1 MQYFNN
7 IYGVLVL
14 VGLTAIAVVV
24 VLYLVQKRKERPAV
38 RRGVLKQSAEVAE
51 RADSLV
57 ALNAESLRAYLSPL
71 RNNQPVFIQTVASL
85 LERAKTG
92 IQVKTIRAVT
102 AQLEAQSDLLD
113 RIDQYEERFHSLNR
127 KQKDFEQRDEV
138 QDLTHELDR
147 KRLLKEIEAL
157 AGNGGSKED
166 ARERELAEIKASVT
180 HDHRIQALKDHIEAK
195 FVEEKRILKYK
206 ELDSL
211 RATFDGQVQAINGN
225 PNLSPAAKKE
235 SIRTLEEL
243 FIKQLD
249 EFRRSL

>member
-14 VGLTAIAVVV
+14 VGLIAIAVVV
-24 VLYLVQKRKERPAV
+24 VLYLVQKRKERHTV
-38 RRGVLKQSAEVAE
+38 RGDVLKPSAEVAE

-71 RNNQPVFIQTVASL
+71 RNNQPVFIHNVANL
-85 LERAKTG
+85 LERAKKASE
-92 IQVKTIRAVT
+92 IKVIRIVI
-102 AQLEAQSDLLD
+102 AQLEVQRDLLD
-113 RIDQYEERFHSLNR
+113 RIDEYEEKFHTLNR
-127 KQKDFEQRDEV
+127 KQEDFKQRDEL
-138 QDLTHELDR
+138 QDLSHERDK
-147 KRLLKEIEAL
+147 KRLLREIEAL
-157 AGNGGSKED
+157 AGNGGTIEN
-166 ARERELAEIKASVT
+166 ARDRELAEIEASVT
-180 HDHRIQALKDHIEAK
+180 HEHRIQALKDYIEAK

-243 FIKQLD
+243 FMKQLD

>member
-1 MQYFNN
+1 MDYFNN
-7 IYGVLVL
+7 IF
-14 VGLTAIAVVV
+14 GLLLLLGLIAIPVVA
-24 VLYLVQKRKERPAV
+24 VLYLVQKRKERPTA
-38 RRGVLKQSAEVAE
+38 RKGVLKPSAEVAE

-57 ALNAESLRAYLSPL
+57 ALDAESLLAYLSPL
-71 RNNQPVFIQTVASL
+71 RNNQPVFIQAVASL
-85 LERAKTG
+85 LERAKSG
-92 IQVKTIRAVT
+92 IHVKTIRAVT

-113 RIDQYEERFHSLNR
+113 IIDQYEEKVHSLSR
-127 KQKDFEQRDEV
+127 KQQDFKRRDER
-138 QDLTHELDR
+138 QDLTDELDQ
-147 KRLLKEIEAL
+147 KRILKQLKAL
-157 AGNGGSKED
+157 EGNGGSKED

-180 HDHRIQALKDHIEAK
+180 HEHRIQALKDHIEAK

-225 PNLSPAAKKE
+225 PNLSPPAKKE

-243 FIKQLD
+243 FMKQLD